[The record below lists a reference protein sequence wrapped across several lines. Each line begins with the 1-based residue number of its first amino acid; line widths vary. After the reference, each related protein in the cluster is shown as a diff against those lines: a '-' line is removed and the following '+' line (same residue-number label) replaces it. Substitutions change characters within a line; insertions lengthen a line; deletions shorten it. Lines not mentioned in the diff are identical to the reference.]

1 MTLDTKFIPKKT
13 PFFCEK
19 CIFITSNKKDYNK
32 HISTRKHL
40 RMTEGL
46 PKNPEKPQSF
56 FCNCGKSYKYKQG
69 LWKHSQKCNYTN
81 KTIETTET
89 NEVIEMNGPSSN
101 IILLLFQEQ
110 IKENKEFKELIIE
123 QNKQNQELQK
133 QLIELANKSNSSI
146 TNNTTNNCITNN
158 KFNINFFLNEQCK
171 DALNITD
178 FINSLTLKLTD
189 LENFGKF
196 GFAEGISKIFIRGL
210 KELDIYKRP
219 IHCSDLKR
227 EVLYVKDENKWEKEN
242 DDKKKLK
249 NVIHHISS
257 KNIKQI
263 PEWVKQNPNCKNS
276 DSKKND
282 VYLKMISNSMCGI
295 DETETEHNFN
305 KIISN
310 VVKEVVIEKQI

>member
-1 MTLDTKFIPKKT
+1 MTLDTKFLPKK
-13 PFFCEK
+13 PQFFCEK
-19 CIFITSNKKDYNK
+19 CSFITNNKKDYNK

-69 LWKHSQKCNYTN
+69 LWKHTQKCNYIN
-81 KTIETTET
+81 KTNET
-89 NEVIEMNGPSSN
+89 NEIIENNEPSSN
-101 IILLLFQEQ
+101 IVLMLFQEQ
-110 IKENKEFKELIIE
+110 IKENKEFKEMIIE

-133 QLIELANKSNSSI
+133 QLIELSGKSNSCI
-146 TNNTTNNCITNN
+146 TNNITTNN
-158 KFNINFFLNEQCK
+158 KFNLNFFLNEQCK

-189 LENFGKF
+189 LENFSKL

-227 EVLYVKDENKWEKEN
+227 EVLYVKDEDKWEKEN

-257 KNIKQI
+257 KNINQI
-263 PEWVKQNPNCKNS
+263 PEWVKQNPTCKDS

-295 DETETEHNFN
+295 DKAEVESNFN

-310 VVKEVVIEKQI
+310 VVKEVIIEK